1 EYGFQ
6 PLFHT
11 FSLHPTSSS
20 LQETARDLGNRA
32 SARVTLVAADGTV
45 LADSA
50 VRDVDLSDVENHK
63 SRPEIQQALS
73 TGQGR
78 DIRSS
83 HTTGERT
90 MYRAVLM
97 QPSQIASPLVVRVG
111 LPMVMLDHKLSEFQ
125 QRLFLALGVAFLVA
139 LTLSVWLAHSI
150 TKPLSDIASAA
161 RQFSSGN

>member
-1 EYGFQ
+1 
-6 PLFHT
+6 

-50 VRDVDLSDVENHK
+50 VRDADLSAVENHK

-73 TGQGR
+73 IGHGQ
-78 DIRSS
+78 DIRTS

-90 MYRAVLM
+90 MYRTILM
-97 QPSQIASPLVVRVG
+97 QPSEDGLPLVVRVG
-111 LPMVMLDHKLSEFQ
+111 LPMVVLDRELSELQ

-139 LTLSVWLAHSI
+139 LTLS
-150 TKPLSDIASAA
+150 
-161 RQFSSGN
+161 